1 MSYAIVIS
9 ADRRVYREFFLDFL
23 REFLIGRGGEI
34 VKTRRFS
41 SVARIPERVWQGLRR
56 AAPKM
61 TDLKARARIF
71 ILVILA
77 ALPALLLTVYS
88 AIERRASAEAQAR
101 EELRRLVKLAAMQQW
116 QVVEGA
122 RQMMVASSQILPTL
136 MGDRK
141 RCGQYFANLLA
152 QNREIYNSMGLF
164 LANGELF
171 CNAATFQRV
180 NSGDRLYF
188 RLAKETGKFS
198 VGEYQIGRVT
208 GKAGINFGFPVKDS
222 DNKVFGVAFAG
233 LDLESLGRMAQATP
247 LPAEGILSVID
258 VKGTILARKPAMAE
272 AIGGKLWNAKVIEAV
287 LTSMEGELEAKGT
300 DGVDW
305 LLAHEVVAQN
315 PDGAFPLRVLVTVP
329 LGRVFADANNALVR
343 DLLGIIIAT
352 LFLLVGAWYGAE
364 WFMLRNVRALLRAAS
379 QMRAGDL
386 KARTGIRY
394 GGEELSQL
402 ARAFDGMAGALEE
415 REQKLHEQAISDPL
429 TGLYN
434 RRYLSEFLQRELVRA
449 RRSATPVA
457 VVLLDLDRFKRVNDS
472 FGHEAGDQVLTAVGA
487 LLKSK
492 VRGSDIAC
500 RYGGEEFAVI
510 MPQAGVDAANRRGE
524 DIRSAI
530 AALNLSHAGKSLGR
544 LTASFGIGLFP
555 DHAEDIDSLL
565 RVADVAL
572 YAAKGAGRNRVI
584 IGSADKRGVL
594 LGTRTP

>member
-1 MSYAIVIS
+1 
-9 ADRRVYREFFLDFL
+9 
-23 REFLIGRGGEI
+23 
-34 VKTRRFS
+34 
-41 SVARIPERVWQGLRR
+41 
-56 AAPKM
+56 M
-61 TDLKARARIF
+61 TDLKARTRIF

-88 AIERRASAEAQAR
+88 AIERRASAETQAR
-101 EELRRLVKLAAMQQW
+101 EELRRLVKLAAMQQG

-122 RQMMVASSQILPTL
+122 RQMMVASSQILVTL
-136 MGDRK
+136 LEDRK
-141 RCGQYFANLLA
+141 RCGQYFASLLA
-152 QNREIYNSMGLF
+152 QNQEIYNSIGVFNL
-164 LANGELF
+164 NGDLF
-171 CNAATFQRV
+171 CNAHTWRRL

-188 RLAKETGKFS
+188 RLAKETGKFA

-208 GKAGINFGFPVKDS
+208 GKPGINFGFPVR
-222 DNKVFGVAFAG
+222 NEHKVLAIAFAG
-233 LDLESLGRMAQATP
+233 LGLESLGRMAQATP
-247 LPAEGILSVID
+247 LPPGGILSVVD
-258 VKGTILARKPAMAE
+258 VKGTILARKPAMNE
-272 AIGGKLWNAKVIEAV
+272 RIGEKLWNAQVIEAV
-287 LTSMEGELEAKGT
+287 LTSREGVLEVIGP
-300 DGVDW
+300 DGVAW

-315 PDGAFPLRVLVTVP
+315 PDGAFPLRVLVTVT
-329 LGRVFADANNALVR
+329 LDRVFAEANRALVR

-364 WFMLRNVRALLRAAS
+364 WFMLRKVRALLRAAN

-386 KARTGIRY
+386 NARTGIRY
-394 GGEELSQL
+394 GGEELGQL
-402 ARAFDGMAGALEE
+402 ARAFDDMAGALQE

-472 FGHEAGDQVLTAVGA
+472 FGHEAGDRVLTAVGA

-500 RYGGEEFAVI
+500 RYGGEEFALV
-510 MPQAGVDAANRRGE
+510 MPQAAVDTANRRAE
-524 DIRSAI
+524 DVRSAI
-530 AALNLSHAGKSLGR
+530 AALDLSHAGKSLGR

-584 IGSADKRGVL
+584 IGSAER
-594 LGTRTP
+594 P

>member
-1 MSYAIVIS
+1 
-9 ADRRVYREFFLDFL
+9 
-23 REFLIGRGGEI
+23 
-34 VKTRRFS
+34 
-41 SVARIPERVWQGLRR
+41 
-56 AAPKM
+56 M

-77 ALPALLLTVYS
+77 ALPALLLTAYS
-88 AIERRASAEAQAR
+88 AIERRASAETQAR

-208 GKAGINFGFPVKDS
+208 GKSGINFGFPVKDS
-222 DNKVFGVAFAG
+222 DGKVSAVAFAG

-247 LPAEGILSVID
+247 LPPDGILSVID
-258 VKGTILARKPAMAE
+258 VKGTILARKPEMKGH
-272 AIGGKLWNAKVIEAV
+272 IGEKLWNAKVIEAV

-305 LLAHEVVAQN
+305 LLAHEVVAKN

-329 LGRVFADANNALVR
+329 LNRVFADANKALVR

-364 WFMLRNVRALLRAAS
+364 WFMLRKVRALLRAAN

-402 ARAFDGMAGALEE
+402 ARAFDDMAGALQE

-472 FGHEAGDQVLTAVGA
+472 FGHEAGDQVLTVVGA

-500 RYGGEEFAVI
+500 RYGGEEFVLVL
-510 MPQAGVDAANRRGE
+510 PQAGVDAANRRAE
-524 DIRSAI
+524 DARLAI
-530 AALNLSHAGKSLGR
+530 ADLDLNHAGRPLGKMTASLGI
-544 LTASFGIGLFP
+544 AVFP

-565 RVADVAL
+565 RAADVAL

-584 IGSADKRGVL
+584 IGSAEKG
-594 LGTRTP
+594 